1 MSHEVQMTARRA
13 SIARSAN
20 DSQINKGLKNLAAC
34 EALPHGRSCGECARF
49 CGSIWNMKR
58 ILFFDFWVEKTG
70 YILASCLAVIIFS
83 GSLPST
89 TLACPYE
96 LPKAV
101 VSINGQDLFVELAFI
116 PDTRSCGL
124 SNRYTL
130 GENNGML
137 FLFPN
142 TGKRTFWMKN
152 THIPLSIAFMD
163 DAGKI
168 VMIHQME
175 ADQTSTTYHSY
186 QSVRYALEVNQG
198 WFALHGIKKGD
209 KVEMAL
215 PAILNIQ

>member
-1 MSHEVQMTARRA
+1 
-13 SIARSAN
+13 
-20 DSQINKGLKNLAAC
+20 
-34 EALPHGRSCGECARF
+34 
-49 CGSIWNMKR
+49 MKR
-58 ILFFDFWVEKTG
+58 IKFLDFWVEKTAYFWAG
-70 YILASCLAVIIFS
+70 CLAVILLS
-83 GSLPST
+83 GSLPSAT
-89 TLACPYE
+89 RACPYE
-96 LPKAV
+96 LPTQV
-101 VSINGQDLFVELAFI
+101 VSINGQDLFVELAFT

-175 ADQTSTTYHSY
+175 ADQTSTTYHSF
-186 QSVRYALEVNQG
+186 QSVRYALEVSQG
-198 WFALHGIKKGD
+198 WFRLHGIKTGD
-209 KVEMAL
+209 RVEMVL
-215 PAILNIQ
+215 PTVLNIQ